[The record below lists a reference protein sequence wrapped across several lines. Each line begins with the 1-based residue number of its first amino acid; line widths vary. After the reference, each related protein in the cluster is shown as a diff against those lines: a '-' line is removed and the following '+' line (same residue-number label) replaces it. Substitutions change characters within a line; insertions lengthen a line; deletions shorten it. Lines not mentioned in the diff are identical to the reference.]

1 MLPKV
6 ESPERVDKVAS
17 LCADRGLDP
26 AVFALVETAA
36 GILSAESIAAAPA
49 TNVLV
54 FGAEDLAADVGATR
68 TDEGT
73 EVLYA
78 REHVVLAAGA
88 ADIDAIDTVYTDFS
102 DADGLR
108 EEAAFALTLGYDG
121 KLAIHPAQVEPIN
134 AAFTP
139 DPEKVEWAETV
150 LDARDAADRDA
161 RGVFEVDG
169 EMIDA
174 PPDRAGG
181 TDRRAR
187 RRPAIDRASIETR
200 TEPSV
205 TVNHDPLGDR
215 CMTGQANP
223 FESLQ
228 EQVDDAAAF
237 LDASPGVLD
246 RLKNPERVLETNLTI
261 ERDDGSLETVR
272 AYRSQFN
279 GDRGPYK
286 GGIRYHPGVT
296 RDEVKALSGWMAY
309 KCAVVDIPYGGGK
322 GDRDRSRRLLRG
334 RTRTAHP
341 RVRDRTPPADR
352 GRPRHPRAGRQHRP
366 AGDELDQRHL
376 RDLREHDRSRCH
388 HREGA
393 RLGRQRGARRSHR
406 PLGRALGARGVRLAR
421 PRYRW
426 RDGRRP
432 RVRER
437 GLDRR
442 RAARR
447 PRRRRGR
454 GLRLLRWHPCPDGLD
469 PGP

>member
-1 MLPKV
+1 MLADPDFDPDAEVCVRLTASGPAADLDALIGAGTGDEDGPDDAEGPIRLDAVMLPKV

-174 PPDRAGG
+174 PLIA
-181 TDRRAR
+181 
-187 RRPAIDRASIETR
+187 
-200 TEPSV
+200 
-205 TVNHDPLGDR
+205 
-215 CMTGQANP
+215 QA
-223 FESLQ
+223 ERIV
-228 EQVDDAAAF
+228 ERAAA
-237 LDASPGVLD
+237 SD
-246 RLKNPERVLETNLTI
+246 R
-261 ERDDGSLETVR
+261 
-272 AYRSQFN
+272 
-279 GDRGPYK
+279 
-286 GGIRYHPGVT
+286 
-296 RDEVKALSGWMAY
+296 
-309 KCAVVDIPYGGGK
+309 
-322 GDRDRSRRLLRG
+322 
-334 RTRTAHP
+334 
-341 RVRDRTPPADR
+341 
-352 GRPRHPRAGRQHRP
+352 
-366 AGDELDQRHL
+366 
-376 RDLREHDRSRCH
+376 
-388 HREGA
+388 
-393 RLGRQRGARRSHR
+393 
-406 PLGRALGARGVRLAR
+406 
-421 PRYRW
+421 
-426 RDGRRP
+426 
-432 RVRER
+432 
-437 GLDRR
+437 
-442 RAARR
+442 
-447 PRRRRGR
+447 
-454 GLRLLRWHPCPDGLD
+454 
-469 PGP
+469 

>member
-1 MLPKV
+1 MARRSLLFSPGDRPELMRKAPGAGADVICFDLEDAVAPGRKAEAREHVRTVLADPDFDPDAEVCVRLTVTESAADLDALMEAGDVEAGKVEATEGMEMESETDHHADLRLDAVMLPKV

-174 PPDRAGG
+174 PLIA
-181 TDRRAR
+181 
-187 RRPAIDRASIETR
+187 
-200 TEPSV
+200 
-205 TVNHDPLGDR
+205 
-215 CMTGQANP
+215 QA
-223 FESLQ
+223 ERIV
-228 EQVDDAAAF
+228 ERAAA
-237 LDASPGVLD
+237 SD
-246 RLKNPERVLETNLTI
+246 R
-261 ERDDGSLETVR
+261 
-272 AYRSQFN
+272 
-279 GDRGPYK
+279 
-286 GGIRYHPGVT
+286 
-296 RDEVKALSGWMAY
+296 
-309 KCAVVDIPYGGGK
+309 
-322 GDRDRSRRLLRG
+322 
-334 RTRTAHP
+334 
-341 RVRDRTPPADR
+341 
-352 GRPRHPRAGRQHRP
+352 
-366 AGDELDQRHL
+366 
-376 RDLREHDRSRCH
+376 
-388 HREGA
+388 
-393 RLGRQRGARRSHR
+393 
-406 PLGRALGARGVRLAR
+406 
-421 PRYRW
+421 
-426 RDGRRP
+426 
-432 RVRER
+432 
-437 GLDRR
+437 
-442 RAARR
+442 
-447 PRRRRGR
+447 
-454 GLRLLRWHPCPDGLD
+454 
-469 PGP
+469 